1 MGVMPRRLA
10 RRTVLGSAA
19 ALAAAGVGVRGA
31 VAQTI
36 IPVSLSQALKPI
48 FGDRPIQQGK
58 VQLKLPVVAE
68 NGGSVAVGV
77 GMPGA
82 EMPKRLVLVAPQ
94 NPQPLATEIH
104 FGPRA
109 AKAEA
114 TLRLRLARSQA
125 VIAAAEMPDGA
136 VWATSAEV
144 VITSGACI
152 ELGE

>member
-1 MGVMPRRLA
+1 MPRKVD
-10 RRTVLGSAA
+10 RRTVLGTAA
-19 ALAAAGVGVRGA
+19 ALAAVGAGGGVRPA
-31 VAQTI
+31 AAQTI
-36 IPVSLSQALKPI
+36 IPVSLASVLKLI
-48 FGDRPIQQGK
+48 FGDKPIQQGR
-58 VQLKLPVVAE
+58 VVLKMPVVAE

-77 GMPGA
+77 GVPGPD
-82 EMPKRLVLVAPQ
+82 MPKRLVLVAPQ

-109 AKAEA
+109 ARAEA
-114 TLRLRLARSQA
+114 TMRLRLARSQA
-125 VIAAAEMPDGA
+125 VVAAAEMPDGS

>member
-1 MGVMPRRLA
+1 MPRRVG
-10 RRTVLGSAA
+10 RRTVLGTAA
-19 ALAAAGVGVRGA
+19 ALAAVGAGTRPA
-31 VAQTI
+31 AAQTI
-36 IPVSLSQALKPI
+36 APVSLAAVLKPV
-48 FGDRPIQQGK
+48 FGDKPIQQGK
-58 VQLKLPVVAE
+58 VVLKLPVVAE

-77 GMPGA
+77 GVPGA
-82 EMPKRLVLVAPQ
+82 EMPRRLVLVAPQ

-109 AKAEA
+109 ARAEA
-114 TLRLRLARSQA
+114 TMRLRLARSQA
-125 VIAAAEMPDGA
+125 VVAAAEMPDGS

>member
-1 MGVMPRRLA
+1 MPRRVA
-10 RRTVLGSAA
+10 RRTVLGTAA
-19 ALAAAGVGVRGA
+19 ALAAVGAAGMRPA
-31 VAQTI
+31 TAQTI
-36 IPVSLSQALKPI
+36 IPISLAAVLKPI
-48 FGDRPIQQGK
+48 FGDKPIQQGK
-58 VQLKLPVVAE
+58 VVLKMPVVAE

-77 GMPGA
+77 GVPGA
-82 EMPKRLVLVAPQ
+82 EIPKRLVLVAPQ

-109 AKAEA
+109 ARAEA

-125 VIAAAEMPDGA
+125 VVAAAEMPDGS

>member
-1 MGVMPRRLA
+1 MPRRVA

-19 ALAAAGVGVRGA
+19 ALAAVGAAGVRPA
-31 VAQTI
+31 LAQTI
-36 IPVSLSQALKPI
+36 IPVSLSQALKPV
-48 FGDRPIQQGK
+48 FGDKPIQQGK
-58 VQLKLPVVAE
+58 VVLKLPVVAE

-77 GMPGA
+77 GVPGT
-82 EMPKRLVLVAPQ
+82 EIPKRLVLVAPQ

-109 AKAEA
+109 ARAEA

-125 VIAAAEMPDGA
+125 VIAAAEMPDGS

>member
-1 MGVMPRRLA
+1 MPRKVA
-10 RRTVLGSAA
+10 RRTVLGTAA
-19 ALAAAGVGVRGA
+19 ALAAVGAAGIRA
-31 VAQTI
+31 ASAQTI
-36 IPVSLSQALKPI
+36 IPVSLASALKPI
-48 FGDRPIQQGK
+48 FGDKPIQQGR

-125 VIAAAEMPDGA
+125 VIAAAEMPDGS
-136 VWATSAEV
+136 VWASSAEV

>member
-1 MGVMPRRLA
+1 MPRKVD
-10 RRTVLGSAA
+10 RRTILGTAA
-19 ALAAAGVGVRGA
+19 ALAAVSASGVRPA
-31 VAQTI
+31 AAQTV
-36 IPVSLSQALKPI
+36 IPVSLAAVLKPI
-48 FGDRPIQQGK
+48 FGDKPIQQGK
-58 VQLKLPVVAE
+58 VVLKMPVVAE

-77 GMPGA
+77 GVPGT

-109 AKAEA
+109 ARAEA
-114 TLRLRLARSQA
+114 TMRLRLARSQA
-125 VIAAAEMPDGA
+125 VVAAAEMPDGS